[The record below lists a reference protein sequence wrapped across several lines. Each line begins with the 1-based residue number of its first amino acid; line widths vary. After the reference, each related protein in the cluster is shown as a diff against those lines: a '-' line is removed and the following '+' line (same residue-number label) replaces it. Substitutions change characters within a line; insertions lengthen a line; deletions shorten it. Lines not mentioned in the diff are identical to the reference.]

1 MTRHMGSSRWEGG
14 VLQLPLCQRHGA
26 RPLCPVV
33 PVTPEFVC
41 FYLVNFDGPA
51 IRAFLLNPSMPFGAC
66 TWVPPP
72 SGGMPRE
79 GVVDSPSVQ
88 HPPPPPSPD
97 RHWTSTSKL
106 AWAKERLSELLS
118 NLPAELDPE
127 QGSLGI
133 TTVKSITGEVG
144 AARGEYMGHGPGACR
159 HRYLPERIGRGQGGA
174 SRGEQAWA
182 CRA

>member
-133 TTVKSITGEVG
+133 TTVKSITGEVSAATGGAFGG
-144 AARGEYMGHGPGACR
+144 AA
-159 HRYLPERIGRGQGGA
+159 
-174 SRGEQAWA
+174 
-182 CRA
+182 